1 MNNLQIRRDLINIEA
16 GCFENALNVIE
27 LEINSIS
34 HEINEKNRFL
44 NLYKIKSFIPK
55 DLCKLI
61 INESE
66 KYANEN
72 GGWTNKHFR
81 HAYYPTTDVPLLLIT
96 SIYVNIRNIIYKNIL
111 PKIKKLYD
119 INGCFIYCRD
129 VFIVKYKHDEQNEL
143 EFHRDGCEISFNILL
158 NSIDDFTGGGT
169 EFEDGT
175 ICKLNMGDMLI
186 HCGKI
191 LHSGKKIESGI
202 RYLLIGFL
210 KLKTT

>member
-1 MNNLQIRRDLINIEA
+1 MNNLQIHRDLTNIEFDS
-16 GCFENALNVIE
+16 FENALNVIE

-66 KYANEN
+66 KYADEN
-72 GGWTNKHFR
+72 GGWTRKR
-81 HAYYPTTDVPLLLIT
+81 HKNYPTTDIPLCLIT
-96 SIYVNIRNIIYKNIL
+96 SIYGNVRNIIYKNIL
-111 PKIKKLYD
+111 PKIRQLYD
-119 INGCFIYCRD
+119 INGCCIYCAD
-129 VFIVKYKHDEQNEL
+129 IFIVKYKHDEKNEL
-143 EFHRDGCEISFNILL
+143 EFHRDGYVISFNILL

-202 RYLLIGFL
+202 RYILIGFL
-210 KLKTT
+210 KLKTM